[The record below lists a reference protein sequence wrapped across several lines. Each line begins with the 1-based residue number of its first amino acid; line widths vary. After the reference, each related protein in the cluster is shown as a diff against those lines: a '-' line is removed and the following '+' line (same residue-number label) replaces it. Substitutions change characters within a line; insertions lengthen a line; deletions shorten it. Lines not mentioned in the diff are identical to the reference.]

1 MNMFNLVRNQT
12 PNKIYVLELIK
23 RRSKVHQKNVSRERP
38 VNLVYKII
46 HNNCCFR
53 LFDEFIQTQKRYPT
67 SLDKITI

>member
-1 MNMFNLVRNQT
+1 MFNLVRNQT

-23 RRSKVHQKNVSRERP
+23 RRLKVHQKNVSRERP

-67 SLDKITI
+67 SLDKIII

>member
-1 MNMFNLVRNQT
+1 MFNLVRNQT

-46 HNNCCFR
+46 IIVASDFSASSFK
-53 LFDEFIQTQKRYPT
+53 LKRGILPPLT
-67 SLDKITI
+67 R